1 MQGLGYGLYC
11 RRRNFKIEP
20 DYHIHIC
27 HWVLSLL
34 LSDDTGGWVSAYGVA
49 SNRNRKANNTYI
61 VLAATLSA
69 ESWRTCGR
77 WSGGGECFLK
87 HVLFQCLVY
96 LKTTISKYVCHH
108 RSSSSSPGCSMK
120 STATC
125 NIFFVGTPYHCCRC
139 TLFEALV

>member
-11 RRRNFKIEP
+11 RRNFKIEP
-20 DYHIHIC
+20 EYYIHIC

-34 LSDDTGGWVSAYGVA
+34 SGGWVSAYGVP
-49 SNRNRKANNTYI
+49 SNQNRKANNTYV

-69 ESWRTCGR
+69 ESWCTCGR

-125 NIFFVGTPYHCCRC
+125 NTFFRREP
-139 TLFEALV
+139 LSLL